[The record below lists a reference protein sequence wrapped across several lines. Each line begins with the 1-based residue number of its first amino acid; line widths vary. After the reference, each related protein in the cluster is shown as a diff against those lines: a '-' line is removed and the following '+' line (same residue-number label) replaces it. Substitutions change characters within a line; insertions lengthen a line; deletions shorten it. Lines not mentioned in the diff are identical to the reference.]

1 MAKVS
6 RRKKFLRVAK
16 RKLLKPVIYA
26 VGLSIFLYLV
36 VGNVVLQRKTIQAQ
50 TPRFLIT
57 RISDTFDETEFMHLL
72 LTAQEILKM
81 PKASAQLVD
90 FANGPFPGACP
101 NYLKQQLNRMNWE
114 PQAFLVRV
122 KKLFGMYDVYDRIAR
137 LDDTIS
143 FLQTEVDEGRL
154 PYAINVQIDMLKKE
168 RAAIIGKDI
177 SQEEYN
183 FVAEYNG
190 LILRLKKL

>member
-36 VGNVVLQRKTIQAQ
+36 VGNVVLQRKVIQAQ

-81 PKASAQLVD
+81 PKASTQLVD
-90 FANGPFPGACP
+90 FANGPFPEACP

-122 KKLFGMYDVYDRIAR
+122 KKLFGMYEVYDRIAR

>member
-6 RRKKFLRVAK
+6 RRRKFLRVVK

-36 VGNVVLQRKTIQAQ
+36 VGNVVLQRKVIQAQ

-72 LTAQEILKM
+72 LTAQELLKM
-81 PKASAQLVD
+81 PKASTQLVD

-122 KKLFGMYDVYDRIAR
+122 KKLFKMYEVYDRIAR

-154 PYAINVQIDMLKKE
+154 PYAINVQIDVLKKE

>member
-36 VGNVVLQRKTIQAQ
+36 VGNVVLQRKVIQAQ

-81 PKASAQLVD
+81 PKASTQLVD
-90 FANGPFPGACP
+90 FANGPFPGTCP

-122 KKLFGMYDVYDRIAR
+122 KKLFEMYDVYDRIAR